1 MGSRSEG
8 GHDFHQRKE
17 SALLEAHVS
26 ARFCYGRCM
35 AASLDALLRP
45 RSIAVIGAA
54 RKRGSIAAEVFHNLV
69 HVGFQGAV
77 YPVNPKAPVVQSVR
91 AYATVEDIPD
101 AVDLAL
107 LVVPAA
113 QVLETIDAC
122 GRKGVRAVV
131 VISAGFAETGPEGAA
146 LQQSLA
152 DRARGYGMRVVGPN
166 CLGVLNA
173 HPDVRMGA
181 TFAPNFPPFGGVAVC
196 SQSGA
201 LGLAI
206 LDLALEV
213 GMGIS
218 SFVSIG
224 NRADVSAADLMAYW
238 EDDPD
243 TKVVLLYLENLGD
256 PAEFLEVA
264 RRVSRKKPVAVV
276 KSGRTEA
283 GRRAASSHTG
293 ALAGMDV
300 AVDALLGQCGVLR
313 TDTIHELFEVAMLLS
328 TQPVPRGP
336 RVAILTN
343 AGGPGIMATDACESR
358 GLKVPSLA
366 EATREALRSFLPAAA
381 SVGNPVD
388 MIASAS
394 PEQYERS
401 LKLLLADP
409 GVDAVLTLFVTPIV
423 TRATD
428 VAEAIARAAA
438 GSEKPIAA
446 CMMGSQG
453 VPEAVATLREHRIP
467 TYTFPEAAAAA
478 LARAA
483 RYGVFLAGG
492 DVPSPALPVDRDA
505 AARVLGAAVPEG
517 ARGRWLAPDEVR
529 AVLDAYGVATPRQAL
544 ARTGDEAVR
553 FAAELG
559 FPVALKLVAEG
570 ITHKTD
576 VGGVRLGLRDEAEVR
591 EAWLAMLGRLTELG
605 RAGDM
610 RGVLLQRM
618 AERGVETFVGATK
631 DPEFGHLIGFGLG
644 GVQVELLKDVVFRV
658 APLGAADAA
667 QMVDGIRARALLE
680 GFRGGPVVDKGALAD
695 VLLRVGRLV
704 ADFPH
709 IAEIDLNPVIAR
721 PDGVLAVD
729 ARIRVE
735 T

>member
-1 MGSRSEG
+1 MP
-8 GHDFHQRKE
+8 
-17 SALLEAHVS
+17 
-26 ARFCYGRCM
+26 
-35 AASLDALLRP
+35 ASLEPLLRP

-91 AYATVEDIPD
+91 AYATVEEIPD
-101 AVDLAL
+101 PVDLAL

-113 QVLETIDAC
+113 QVLDAIEAC

-146 LQQSLA
+146 LQASLA
-152 DRARGYGMRVVGPN
+152 ERARSYGMRVVGPN

-173 HPDVRMGA
+173 HPEVRMGA

-256 PAEFLEVA
+256 PAQFLEVA

-313 TDTIHELFEVAMLLS
+313 TDTIHELFDVAMLLS

-358 GLKVPSLA
+358 GLKVPALSD
-366 EATREALRSFLPAAA
+366 ATRDALRAFLPAAA

-394 PEQYERS
+394 AEQYERS
-401 LKLLLADP
+401 LALLLADP

-428 VAEAIARAAA
+428 VAGAIARASA
-438 GSEKPIAA
+438 GAHKPVAA

-453 VPEAVATLREHRIP
+453 VPEALSLLREHRIP
-467 TYTFPEAAAAA
+467 TYTFPEAAASA

-483 RYGVFLAGG
+483 RYGVFRAGG
-492 DVPSPALPVDRDA
+492 EDAPPVLTVDRA
-505 AARVLGAAVPEG
+505 TAARALGEPASAGP
-517 ARGRWLAPDEVR
+517 RGRWLSPDEVR
-529 AVLDAYGVATPRQAL
+529 SVLDAYGIETPRQAI
-544 ARTGDEAVR
+544 ARSGDEAARLAV
-553 FAAELG
+553 ELG
-559 FPVALKLVAEG
+559 FPVVLKLVAEG

-576 VGGVRLGLRDEAEVR
+576 VGGVRLNLRSEGEVR
-591 EAWLAMLGRLTELG
+591 AAYLSILARLTEMG

-610 RGVLLQRM
+610 QGALLQRM
-618 AERGVETFVGATK
+618 ADKGIETFVGATK

-658 APLGAADAA
+658 SPLGEADAV
-667 QMVDGIRARALLE
+667 QMVDGIRGRALLE
-680 GFRGGPVVDKGALAD
+680 GFRGGPVADKRALVD

-709 IAEIDLNPVIAR
+709 IVEIDLNPVIAR
-721 PDGVLAVD
+721 ADGVLAVD
-729 ARIRVE
+729 ARIRVA